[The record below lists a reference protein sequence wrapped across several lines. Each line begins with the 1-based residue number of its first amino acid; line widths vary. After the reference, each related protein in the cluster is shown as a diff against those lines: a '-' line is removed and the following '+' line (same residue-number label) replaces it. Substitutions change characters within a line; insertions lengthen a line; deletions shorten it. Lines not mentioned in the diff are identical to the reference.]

1 MIRVEAGAPL
11 TPRVVSVVLEA
22 VHTATGAPR
31 SRVRSLVARYLGTDR
46 VTPELESI
54 YREAAGPRHERGHRR
69 AGRRSTCRCGR
80 CRTCRR
86 LRMYH
91 ESIEAA
97 TAGARTPSVLGRL
110 PIGDV
115 MASCTRKMRHVSRAE
130 ADAKIAEYALVRPW
144 HRLRAYHCTLCDGWH
159 LTRSAQAPEAIRL
172 LAG

>member
-11 TPRVVSVVLEA
+11 TPHVVSVVLEA
-22 VHTATGAPR
+22 VRTATGAPR

-46 VTPELESI
+46 VTPELESL
-54 YREAAGPRHERGHRR
+54 YLEAAGSHHERGPRR
-69 AGRRSTCRCGR
+69 AQRFCRCGR
-80 CRTCRR
+80 CRICRR
-86 LRMYH
+86 LRVCR

-97 TAGARTPSVLGRL
+97 TAGARTASVLGRL

-115 MASCTRKMRHVSRAE
+115 IASCTRKMRHVSRAE
-130 ADAKIAEYALVRPW
+130 AETKISEYAVVRPW
-144 HRLRAYHCTLCDGWH
+144 HHLRAYHCALCDGWH